1 MGVEYKAKLL
11 VGLPY
16 DELKHFIDPDLEPE
30 DYGLTYA
37 SPYFDSSRDEWVI
50 GVTVA
55 STEDFWYSE
64 VDVNEHKKAFDR
76 FTKITGLVGKLY
88 LSPHGH

>member
-16 DELKHFIDPDLEPE
+16 DELGDFLGENEPE
-30 DYGLTYA
+30 DFGLGYA
-37 SPYFDSSRDEWVI
+37 SPYFDSSRDEWII
-50 GVTVA
+50 GVSVA
-55 STEDFWYSE
+55 STEDFWYTE
-64 VDVNEHKKAFDR
+64 VDVSEHRKAFDK
-76 FTKITGLVGKLY
+76 FEKITGLIGKLY